1 MKTAVKRLKT
11 PAFQRVRLSCL
22 ADNLVKSGNLER
34 YYNLLTDFN
43 FIYEKINYP
52 GFGVQALIEDYDL
65 IEKNLIDEQELLNY
79 PEYKSKKNK
88 TLKLIQGALR
98 LSAHII
104 SEDKTQLPGQLL
116 GRLMSFENPQIQHLL
131 KQVKNSKNCPWLRPL
146 IPSLTPPGGALLRT
160 FVGHSDWVNTVAID
174 GDGKWAISGSDDET
188 LKLWKLET
196 REEVHTF
203 TGQDRKRV
211 EVGNTEDRKNPRK
224 V

>member
-79 PEYKSKKNK
+79 PEYKSK
-88 TLKLIQGALR
+88 
-98 LSAHII
+98 
-104 SEDKTQLPGQLL
+104 
-116 GRLMSFENPQIQHLL
+116 
-131 KQVKNSKNCPWLRPL
+131 
-146 IPSLTPPGGALLRT
+146 T
-160 FVGHSDWVNTVAID
+160 FSTYYI
-174 GDGKWAISGSDDET
+174 
-188 LKLWKLET
+188 
-196 REEVHTF
+196 
-203 TGQDRKRV
+203 
-211 EVGNTEDRKNPRK
+211 
-224 V
+224 